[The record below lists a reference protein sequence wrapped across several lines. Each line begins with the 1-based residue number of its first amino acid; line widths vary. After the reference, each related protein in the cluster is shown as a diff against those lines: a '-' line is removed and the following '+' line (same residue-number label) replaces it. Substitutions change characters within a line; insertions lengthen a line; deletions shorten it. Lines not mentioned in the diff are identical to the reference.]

1 MEKSWWDKREEN
13 ENAWKVSAEDIIK
26 SNYKCLDIK
35 NPNKQEEKLE
45 SPEFYLNEYR
55 KNYEKITEIK
65 ERLEQEIEI
74 LLKGE

>member
-1 MEKSWWDKREEN
+1 MGQKREN
-13 ENAWKVSAEDIIK
+13 ENAWRVSAEDIIK
-26 SNYKCLDIK
+26 SNYNLDIK

-65 ERLEQEIEI
+65 EKLKQELEI